1 MGDNFNVF
9 SETSNVEQISVIR
22 LNKGDNL
29 NVFLETSK
37 QVVSVIRLL
46 YKNNNNN

>member
-9 SETSNVEQISVIR
+9 SETSNIKQISAIR